1 MVCPVGNKIIVAISF
16 DFILQLAGLCLPN
29 WITSESGGE
38 YGGLFAYCVGPTC
51 ESLPLIF
58 HMDNADYGGVVSLH
72 LVGTGLLLVTVFVGS
87 ILAWRSG
94 WTKVTFLVMSGFLF
108 TAATCICCG
117 VTWFVL
123 NFSREGNLYSM
134 FTKENVLISNRKMMT
149 NPKLSFAFFMCAVSG
164 LISLVLGVVTHTVGK
179 AKPRTTT
186 IRYGSRVFHLGRL
199 DYVCSSTRHGQHIL
213 KSPTRDGILVEAK
226 HLLTK
231 KKFLIHIDKNDGAHA
246 VT

>member
-1 MVCPVGNKIIVAISF
+1 MVCPVGNRIIVAISVT
-16 DFILQLAGLCLPN
+16 FILQLAGLCLPN
-29 WITSESGGE
+29 WVTSDSGGE

-51 ESLPLIF
+51 DSLPLIF

-72 LVGTGLLLVTVFVGS
+72 LVGTGLLLITVFVGS

-123 NFSREGNLYSM
+123 NFSREGNMYLM

-149 NPKLSFAFFMCAVSG
+149 SPRLSFALFMCAVSG
-164 LISLVLGVVTHTVGK
+164 LMSLVLGVVTHTVGK

-186 IRYGSRVFHLGRL
+186 VKYGSRIFHLERL
-199 DYVCSSTRHGQHIL
+199 DHVCSPDRNTRHVL
-213 KSPTRDGILVEAK
+213 KSHARTGILVEAR
-226 HLLTK
+226 HLLSK
-231 KKFLIHIDKNDGAHA
+231 KKLFIHVNRLDDRNA